1 MRIHRRIAK
10 TVGGLGGFLA
20 VWLSLA
26 GPIPWARAA
35 DPLFDRQVRPILN
48 SSCVRCH
55 SGRKNRGG
63 LDLSTRE
70 KLLLGGDSGPSVVP
84 GKPAD
89 SILIDVLSPRGKPHM
104 PPKKQLP
111 PAAIATLTRWVGT
124 LKASDVSA
132 GANQNAAPNKG
143 RAKKKRGRRER
154 GRERDDD

>member
-1 MRIHRRIAK
+1 MRIHRSNAK
-10 TVGGLGGFLA
+10 VLGGLGGFL
-20 VWLSLA
+20 VTWLWLA
-26 GPIPWARAA
+26 GPLPGAGAA
-35 DPLFDRQVRPILN
+35 DPLFDKQVQPILN

-84 GKPAD
+84 GKPAE
-89 SILIDVLSPRGKPHM
+89 SILIDVLAPRGKPHM
-104 PPKKQLP
+104 PPKKQMP
-111 PAAIATLTRWVGT
+111 PAAIAILTRWVGT
-124 LKASDVSA
+124 LRASDVPV

-154 GRERDDD
+154 GRGREDD